1 VTIDP
6 VIADEN
12 AEAIAAWDGPLY
24 DRFVRFRNLVTTG
37 LGAHGEQALRLYPPL
52 PGERVLDVGCGFGDT
67 SQRIAELVGPEG
79 EVVGVD
85 AAARFIE
92 TARHEASDAG
102 VGNVRFEVADVQTDP
117 LGGPYDLAF
126 SRFGTMF
133 FASPVAALRNLGSAL
148 APGGRLVMVVWRRRT
163 DNEWLYRGQTIVEQI
178 VSKPEEYDEP
188 TCGPGPF
195 SMADG
200 DTTSEVLLHAGFDG
214 VALHRHDEPITIGA
228 DLDEAIDML
237 MALGP
242 AGEILRLQGN
252 RAAHMHEEVRQALRA
267 GLSDMVTPE
276 GVRGM
281 ASTWIVKATKR
292 RK

>member
-1 VTIDP
+1 
-6 VIADEN
+6 
-12 AEAIAAWDGPLY
+12 
-24 DRFVRFRNLVTTG
+24 
-37 LGAHGEQALRLYPPL
+37 
-52 PGERVLDVGCGFGDT
+52 
-67 SQRIAELVGPEG
+67 
-79 EVVGVD
+79 
-85 AAARFIE
+85 
-92 TARHEASDAG
+92 
-102 VGNVRFEVADVQTDP
+102 
-117 LGGPYDLAF
+117 
-126 SRFGTMF
+126 
-133 FASPVAALRNLGSAL
+133 
-148 APGGRLVMVVWRRRT
+148 
-163 DNEWLYRGQTIVEQI
+163 
-178 VSKPEEYDEP
+178 
-188 TCGPGPF
+188 
-195 SMADG
+195 MADG